1 MGNGEVTQ
9 RRRLI
14 VAGRGMAAIHG
25 SALRVL
31 LRMPAQKG
39 LPDDRFGL
47 RECVE
52 LRRAGDGG
60 AITV

>member
-1 MGNGEVTQ
+1 MGKGEETQ
-9 RRRLI
+9 LRRRI

-31 LRMPAQKG
+31 LRMPAQKR
-39 LPDDRFGL
+39 LPDDRIGF